1 MEPLLNNLIKAT
13 GWSIFHSLWQGAIIY
28 GLLLLV
34 ILALPKLQPR
44 LKHNLAYSAICLIFI
59 CYVATFF
66 SIFKLPVLAET
77 TTGTTTLTLTAE
89 YYQYMS
95 SLPQQI
101 SSKTEYV
108 LPYIVSFYGLGL
120 CFQLLTLCLGYKRIL
135 NIKKNAHFEVPVG
148 WKTSFEKLVIQLSLR
163 QCISFHLSDKINVP
177 LVIGYFKPVV
187 LFPLAL
193 ASQLD
198 IDQVEAILIHEL
210 SHIRRNDY
218 LLNLV
223 KTGIETLLFFNPFVW
238 LSGRFI
244 NIEREHACD
253 DLVLKFTGTPM
264 TYAHALLKLEILKDK
279 SSPAFSLAAT
289 GKNQHLYQRIKRI
302 TDMKTNYM
310 NARQQIFAIT
320 LAVGTVLSLTW
331 VKPLKAEKISQKLN
345 QQKHIEV
352 AGINIQMAP
361 LPPKAPK
368 PKAPK
373 PVAGPKG
380 PAAILP
386 KPPNKPEVPAAPAPP
401 SHLSLQ
407 NGVCQDTT
415 KKKLKYTIITI
426 DEKGNKKEYHSV
438 KEMPESVR
446 KEVINET
453 FNHNMNFNMDLN
465 MDLNMDTLINSST
478 AFLRSPEWKKSMA
491 DIQAN
496 ALNVKQYFSSAA
508 WKKQQ
513 DEIRRNAE
521 NIKKYF
527 NSAAWKKQQEQI
539 RKSAEEI
546 SKQVNSK
553 EFKQQ
558 MEEIKRK
565 VKEKEAE
572 DKRP

>member
-28 GLLLLV
+28 GLLLLTV
-34 ILALPKLQPR
+34 LALPKLQPR
-44 LKHNLAYSAICLIFI
+44 LKHNLAYGAICLIFI

-66 SIFKLPVLAET
+66 SIFKLPVAAEDT
-77 TTGTTTLTLTAE
+77 IGATTLTLTAE

-95 SLPQQI
+95 TLPQQI
-101 SSKTEYV
+101 SSKTEYI
-108 LPYIVSFYGLGL
+108 LPYIVTFYGMGL
-120 CFQLLTLCLGYKRIL
+120 CFQLFILCLGYKRIL
-135 NIKKNAHFEVPVG
+135 DIKKNAHFEVPAN
-148 WKTSFEKLVIQLSLR
+148 WKASFEKLVLQLNLHR
-163 QCISFHLSDKINVP
+163 PISFHLSDKINVP

-218 LLNLV
+218 LLNLI
-223 KTGIETLLFFNPFVW
+223 KTGIETLLFFNPFIW

-279 SSPAFSLAAT
+279 SSPTFSLAAT

-310 NARQQIFAIT
+310 NARQQIFTIA
-320 LAVGTVLSLTW
+320 LAVATVLSLAW
-331 VKPLKAEKISQKLN
+331 VKPLKAEKISQKAD
-345 QQKHIEV
+345 QQKHLEV

-361 LPPKAPK
+361 IPPKAPK
-368 PKAPK
+368 PKIPISA
-373 PVAGPKG
+373 AGPNGSKAVV
-380 PAAILP
+380 PE
-386 KPPNKPEVPAAPAPP
+386 PPNAPEALAPP
-401 SHLSLQ
+401 VPPFHISVKNS
-407 NGVCQDTT
+407 VCQDTT

-453 FNHNMNFNMDLN
+453 FNHNMNFNMDF
-465 MDLNMDTLINSST
+465 NMDTLISSST
-478 AFLRSPEWKKSMA
+478 AFLKSPEWKKSMA

-496 ALNVKQYFSSAA
+496 AENVKNYFNSAE

-513 DEIRRNAE
+513 NEIRKNAE
-521 NIKKYF
+521 NMKKYF
-527 NSAAWKKQQEQI
+527 NSPAWKKQQEQI
-539 RKSAEEI
+539 RKSAEEM
-546 SKQVNSK
+546 SKQLNSK

-558 MEEIKRK
+558 MEEIKRMSK
-565 VKEKEAE
+565 QKEKEAA
-572 DKRP
+572 DKMP

>member
-28 GLLLLV
+28 GLLLLAV
-34 ILALPKLQPR
+34 LALPKLQPR
-44 LKHNLAYSAICLIFI
+44 LKHNLAYGAICLIFI

-66 SIFKLPVLAET
+66 SIFKLPVAAEDT
-77 TTGTTTLTLTAE
+77 IGATTLTLTAE

-95 SLPQQI
+95 TLPQQI
-101 SSKTEYV
+101 SSKTEYI
-108 LPYIVSFYGLGL
+108 LPYIVTFYGMGL
-120 CFQLLTLCLGYKRIL
+120 CFQLFILCLGYKRIL
-135 NIKKNAHFEVPVG
+135 DIKKNAHFEVPAN
-148 WKTSFEKLVIQLSLR
+148 WKASFEKLVLQLNLHR
-163 QCISFHLSDKINVP
+163 PISFHLSDKINVP

-218 LLNLV
+218 LLNLI
-223 KTGIETLLFFNPFVW
+223 KTGIETLLFFNPFIW

-279 SSPAFSLAAT
+279 SSPTFSLAAT

-310 NARQQIFAIT
+310 NARQQIFTIA
-320 LAVGTVLSLTW
+320 LAVATVLSLAW
-331 VKPLKAEKISQKLN
+331 VKPLKAEKISQKAD
-345 QQKHIEV
+345 QQKHLEV

-361 LPPKAPK
+361 IPPKAPK
-368 PKAPK
+368 PKIPISA
-373 PVAGPKG
+373 AGPNGSKAVV
-380 PAAILP
+380 PE
-386 KPPNKPEVPAAPAPP
+386 PPNAPEALAPP
-401 SHLSLQ
+401 VPPFHISVKNS
-407 NGVCQDTT
+407 VCQDTT

-453 FNHNMNFNMDLN
+453 FNHNMNFNMDF
-465 MDLNMDTLINSST
+465 NMDTLISSST
-478 AFLRSPEWKKSMA
+478 AFLKSPEWKKSMA

-496 ALNVKQYFSSAA
+496 AENVKNYFNSAE

-513 DEIRRNAE
+513 NEIRKNAE
-521 NIKKYF
+521 NMKKYF
-527 NSAAWKKQQEQI
+527 NSPAWKKQQEQI
-539 RKSAEEI
+539 RKSAEEM
-546 SKQVNSK
+546 SKQLNSK

-558 MEEIKRK
+558 MEEIKRMSK
-565 VKEKEAE
+565 QKEKEAA
-572 DKRP
+572 DKMP